1 MEYQADN
8 STSLFFCISTGK
20 EAAGCVLM
28 YFRLYKLSHQCKD
41 QVYRRLIILFPQ
53 LEGFIIGQFIRL
65 SERLN
70 FRSKDCFQ
78 FIPC

>member
-1 MEYQADN
+1 
-8 STSLFFCISTGK
+8 
-20 EAAGCVLM
+20 M
-28 YFRLYKLSHQCKD
+28 YVRLYKLSHQCKD

-70 FRSKDCFQ
+70 FRSKDRFQ

>member
-1 MEYQADN
+1 
-8 STSLFFCISTGK
+8 
-20 EAAGCVLM
+20 M
-28 YFRLYKLSHQCKD
+28 YVRLYKLSHQCKD